1 MVSVRLLER
10 GFLERNPVIIAAVGV
25 TVTALVTAA
34 VFFAD
39 DLPFGTTGYSAYF
52 TEAAGL
58 KPSDEVAV
66 AGVKVG
72 EVTAVTLAGDQ
83 VRVAF
88 RVRDAWIGDRT
99 TASIEIKTL
108 LGQKYLELDPQG
120 GGEQDPAQTIPR
132 QRTAAPYDVV
142 AAFDD
147 LAGTVTKIDTGQLAQ
162 SFQVLSDTFRNAPAE
177 IRSTVDGLASL
188 SKSISSRDEQLR
200 QLLAATNEISRTLA
214 GRDDQFQKLIGD
226 GASLLQ
232 EVQQRRQAISALLT
246 GSQALATQLKGL
258 VADDNGQLGPT
269 LTQLDQ
275 VTAVLQRNQANLDK
289 GLALIGPYYRLLD
302 TALGNGRWID
312 SDLCGLVPATPGRDC
327 VPPGSRGN

>member
-1 MVSVRLLER
+1 MKRS
-10 GFLERNPVIIAAVGV
+10 FLERSPLPVAIIGV

-39 DLPFGTTGYSAYF
+39 DLPFGTTGYAAYF

-88 RVRDAWIGDRT
+88 RTRDAWIGDRT

-108 LGQKYLELDPQG
+108 LGQKYLELNPQG
-120 GGEQDPAQTIPR
+120 SGPQDPAQPIPR
-132 QRTAAPYDVV
+132 QRTASPYDVV

-147 LAGTVTKIDTGQLAQ
+147 LAGTVSKIDSTQLAQ
-162 SFQVLSDTFRNAPAE
+162 SFQVLSDTFRNAPQE
-177 IRSTVDGLASL
+177 IRSTVDGLSSL

-200 QLLAATNEISRTLA
+200 QLLAGTKKISQTLA
-214 GRDDQFQKLIGD
+214 DRDDQFQKLIGD
-226 GASLLQ
+226 GALLLQ
-232 EVQQRRQAISALLT
+232 EVQQRRQAVEALLT
-246 GSQALATQLKGL
+246 GSKALATQLVGL
-258 VADDNGQLGPT
+258 VQDNNAQLGPT

-275 VTAVLQRNQANLDK
+275 VTAVLQRNQNNLDK

-302 TALGNGRWID
+302 NALGNGRWID
-312 SDLCGLVPATPGRDC
+312 TYLCGLVPATPGRDC
-327 VPPGSRGN
+327 TPPGSKGN

>member
-1 MVSVRLLER
+1 MKRS
-10 GFLERNPVIIAAVGV
+10 FLERSPLPIAIIGV
-25 TVTALVTAA
+25 TVTALVTAG

-39 DLPFGTTGYSAYF
+39 DLPFGTTGYAAYF

-88 RVRDAWIGDRT
+88 RTRDAWIGDRT

-108 LGQKYLELDPQG
+108 LGQKYLELNPQG
-120 GGEQDPAQTIPR
+120 SGPQDPAQPIPK
-132 QRTAAPYDVV
+132 QRTASPYDVV

-147 LAGTVTKIDTGQLAQ
+147 LAGTVSHIDSTQLAQ
-162 SFQVLSDTFRNAPAE
+162 SFQVLSDTFRNAPQE
-177 IRSTVDGLASL
+177 IRSTVDGLSSL

-200 QLLAATNEISRTLA
+200 QLLAGTKKISQTLA
-214 GRDDQFQKLIGD
+214 DRDDQFQKLIGD
-226 GASLLQ
+226 GALLLQ
-232 EVQQRRQAISALLT
+232 EVQQRRQAVEALLT
-246 GSQALATQLKGL
+246 GSKALATQLVGL
-258 VADDNGQLGPT
+258 VQDNNAQLGPT

-275 VTAVLQRNQANLDK
+275 VTAVLQRNQNNLDK

-302 TALGNGRWID
+302 NALGNGRWID
-312 SDLCGLVPATPGRDC
+312 TYLCGLVPATPGRDC
-327 VPPGSRGN
+327 TPPGSKGN